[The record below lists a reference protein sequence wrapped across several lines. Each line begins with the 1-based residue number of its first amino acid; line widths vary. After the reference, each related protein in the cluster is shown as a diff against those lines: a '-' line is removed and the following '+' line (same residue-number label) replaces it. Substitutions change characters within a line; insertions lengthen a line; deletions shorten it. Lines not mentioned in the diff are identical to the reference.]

1 MRQSGTVYPCLK
13 TGINSNPLLWGLGLK
28 KFLHMLCFQLLV
40 DTPLPPASI
49 FSLPAISCPFL
60 TKLGHPANS
69 IIMLLF
75 QTTLKHKAKQTK
87 ISESWRSSVARDLT
101 LRKWTRVSSS
111 QSAVKLGK
119 LRSSLASCIAGPSG
133 FFCAKLTYS
142 IYLQGKKPLDYT
154 YNAGKAAYT
163 PSLINLV

>member
-1 MRQSGTVYPCLK
+1 MRQSGTVYPCLR

-28 KFLHMLCFQLLV
+28 KFLHMLCFQLPV
-40 DTPLPPASI
+40 DTLLPPAST

-60 TKLGHPANS
+60 TKLEHPANS

-87 ISESWRSSVARDLT
+87 ISESWRSNVARDLT
-101 LRKWTRVSSS
+101 LRKRTRVSSS

-119 LRSSLASCIAGPSG
+119 LSSSLASCIAGPSG
-133 FFCAKLTYS
+133 FFVQNIHTVFTFR
-142 IYLQGKKPLDYT
+142 GKKPLDYT
-154 YNAGKAAYT
+154 YNAGKAVYT
-163 PSLINLV
+163 PSLINPV